1 MERDVNGRTIRLV
14 RGDITQYP
22 ADAIVNA
29 ANSGLRP
36 GGGVCG
42 AIHRAGGPEIAR
54 ECRAIG
60 HCDTGDAVAT
70 TAGRLPA
77 RHVVHAVAPVWRG
90 GRSGEDDLLQSAY
103 HRSLE
108 VADELGDR
116 TVAFPSLGT
125 GIYGYPIGRAAP
137 LVLETIE
144 EYLTAD
150 TGVEEVTMVL
160 FTAADLRTFQQALA
174 TETGDK

>member
-1 MERDVNGRTIRLV
+1 MERAVNGRTIRLV
-14 RGDITQYP
+14 RGDITQYR

-29 ANSGLRP
+29 ANSALRP

-77 RHVVHAVAPVWRG
+77 RHVIHAVASVWRG
-90 GRSGEDDLLQSAY
+90 GSFGEDELLARAY
-103 HRSLE
+103 RRSLE
-108 VADELGDR
+108 VADEQGDR

-125 GIYGYPIGRAAP
+125 GIYGYPIERAAP
-137 LVLETIE
+137 LVLKTISD
-144 EYLTAD
+144 YLEGD
-150 TGVEEVTMVL
+150 TGIEEVTILL
-160 FTAADLRTFQQALA
+160 FTDTDLRTFQRSL
-174 TETGDK
+174 E

>member
-1 MERDVNGRTIRLV
+1 VEREVNGRTVRLV
-14 RGDITQYP
+14 RGDITQYR

-29 ANSGLRP
+29 ANSSLRP

-77 RHVVHAVAPVWRG
+77 SHVIHTVAPVWRG
-90 GRSGEDDLLQSAY
+90 GRSGEDGLLQSAY
-103 HRSLE
+103 RRSLE
-108 VADELGDR
+108 VVDELGDR

-125 GIYGYPIGRAAP
+125 GIYGYPIERAAP
-137 LVLETIE
+137 LVLKTIE
-144 EYLTAD
+144 DYLKGD
-150 TGVEEVTMVL
+150 TGIEQVTMVL
-160 FTAADLRTFQQALA
+160 FSDPDLRTFQGAL
-174 TETGDK
+174 EQQ